1 MAAARYNRHR
11 PDLTEPP
18 INSPPPDLIRALLAW
33 EFGGGRGHIVKLAYA
48 AQALAAIGARCSA
61 ALCRLTH
68 QSEIAPFVE
77 AIEQAPSP
85 LEDRSFRIAQG
96 SPTVATYGEWLGD
109 LGFADLSRLRPH
121 LSAWRDLIS
130 RHEPDVVIGDQ
141 SPTAMLAARTL
152 GVPAITIG
160 IGYTAPPATL
170 TQFPVILPEFDTRI
184 YEEAQMLDCV
194 NAALASFG
202 AAPLDAFPQL
212 LGANAQ
218 IACTAPLLDPY
229 ASERSDGYGPP
240 LMSAPAEWPE
250 RGEEIFVYL
259 SSTDRSDPII
269 LTSILELGAPTR
281 SLYSKYPRR
290 HARPTGKPQNRRRI
304 QARSIAAHRR
314 AISARYPRRQP
325 WYCALLRRCGSAA
338 NHDFAATRTGIQC
351 ATHRGSGIGN

>member
-1 MAAARYNRHR
+1 
-11 PDLTEPP
+11 
-18 INSPPPDLIRALLAW
+18 
-33 EFGGGRGHIVKLAYA
+33 
-48 AQALAAIGARCSA
+48 
-61 ALCRLTH
+61 
-68 QSEIAPFVE
+68 
-77 AIEQAPSP
+77 
-85 LEDRSFRIAQG
+85 
-96 SPTVATYGEWLGD
+96 
-109 LGFADLSRLRPH
+109 
-121 LSAWRDLIS
+121 
-130 RHEPDVVIGDQ
+130 
-141 SPTAMLAARTL
+141 MLAARTL

-281 SLYSKYPRR
+281 VYIPNIPDDTRALLESRKIVVESKPVPLPLIAERSRLAIHAGNHGIALFCAAAAVPQIMISQQLEQEFNAQRIAEAGLGINVTKRLRTVPRIRSL
-290 HARPTGKPQNRRRI
+290 
-304 QARSIAAHRR
+304 IAAAYEDASMKERCAAYAHQMRQLMTVD
-314 AISARYPRRQP
+314 PRP
-325 WYCALLRRCGSAA
+325 ALLDRILAA
-338 NHDFAATRTGIQC
+338 INRT
-351 ATHRGSGIGN
+351 